1 MITAAQ
7 IHGYPESSGL
17 VHGSKEGRVQL
28 YPNLTFNGQCEA
40 ALKFYEECLH
50 GKTVFMMTYENA
62 PMDLQTPSDWRK
74 KIFHATFALAEFMF
88 AGSDAPPGQYQKPQ
102 GFALQL
108 NLSDPVE
115 AERIFKALAEN
126 GTVQMPLQETFWAR
140 RFGVLV
146 DQFGIPWLI
155 NCEKPA

>member
-1 MITAAQ
+1 
-7 IHGYPESSGL
+7 
-17 VHGSKEGRVQL
+17 VQL
-28 YPNLTFNGQCEA
+28 YPNLTFDGQCEA
-40 ALKFYEECLH
+40 AFKFYEECLH
-50 GKTVFMMTYENA
+50 GRTAFMMTYEDT

-74 KIFHATFALAEFMF
+74 KISHATFAHADFTF
-88 AGSDAPPGQYQKPQ
+88 YGSDAPPGRYQKPQ
-102 GFALQL
+102 GFALQF

-126 GTVQMPLQETFWAR
+126 GTVQMPLQETFWAL

-146 DQFGIPWLI
+146 DQFGILWHI

>member
-1 MITAAQ
+1 
-7 IHGYPESSGL
+7 
-17 VHGSKEGRVQL
+17 
-28 YPNLTFNGQCEA
+28 
-40 ALKFYEECLH
+40 
-50 GKTVFMMTYENA
+50 MMTYENA
-62 PMDLQTPSDWRK
+62 PKGLQTLSAWRK
-74 KIFHATFALAEFMF
+74 KIFHATFVLGEFMF

-108 NLSDPVE
+108 NLTDPVE

-126 GTVQMPLQETFWAR
+126 GTVQMPLQETFWAL

-146 DQFGIPWLI
+146 DQFEIPWLI

>member
-1 MITAAQ
+1 M
-7 IHGYPESSGL
+7 
-17 VHGSKEGRVQL
+17 QL
-28 YPNLTFNGQCEA
+28 YPNLTFDGRCEA
-40 ALKFYEECLH
+40 AFKFYEECLH
-50 GKTVFMMTYENA
+50 GRTAFMMTYEDT

-74 KIFHATFALAEFMF
+74 KISHATFTHADFTF
-88 AGSDAPPGQYQKPQ
+88 CGSDAPPGRYQKPQ
-102 GFALQL
+102 GFALQF

-126 GTVQMPLQETFWAR
+126 GIVQMPLQETFWAL

>member
-1 MITAAQ
+1 
-7 IHGYPESSGL
+7 
-17 VHGSKEGRVQL
+17 VQL

-40 ALKFYEECLH
+40 AFKFYEECLH
-50 GKTVFMMTYENA
+50 GRTLFMMTYENA

-88 AGSDAPPGQYQKPQ
+88 AGSDASPGQYQKPQ

-115 AERIFKALAEN
+115 AERIFMALAEN
-126 GTVQMPLQETFWAR
+126 GTVQMPLRETFWAL

-146 DQFGIPWLI
+146 DQFWIPWVI